1 MLNARCSVNLW
12 ICLLLCL
19 LPLPKLSLQG
29 DLLLRIRFAPLHEV
43 NQTIWAKILIDLANH
58 KGGCIWNVPTFS
70 VITPQSVRII
80 KSRSLIF
87 LCFKICLLFTELK
100 QTKENEFY
108 KHKYCFAH
116 AQYTSWFWTDLF
128 LNCYLNYL
136 LHGFYIGHENLKI
149 LKNHIL

>member
-1 MLNARCSVNLW
+1 M
-12 ICLLLCL
+12 
-19 LPLPKLSLQG
+19 
-29 DLLLRIRFAPLHEV
+29 DLLTFMPI
-43 NQTIWAKILIDLANH
+43 TITETEPTRGLATSNPFCPTPWGEPNYMGQNPNRSAYH

-87 LCFKICLLFTELK
+87 LCFKISLLFTELK